1 MGVLSGTPWLAD
13 RLPDSSHHVQQQR
26 RPSVS
31 SASAEHIKELARHS
45 KVCGLSGDPTLPEE
59 LRDLIHE
66 ADQNKR
72 LLNDEEIQLCC
83 AWSGLEAA
91 PLAEL
96 QRHASDLVDQARA
109 DLLRNQPQLVQPGGQ
124 LFPQERAEACWRDCF
139 HFLRVSLYGTA
150 LRRADV
156 TDSEGIQY
164 LAELYALLDVPV
176 PALLLALDCLRLH
189 SVTSYRNLGAGADA
203 EALGVTLSNLCNII
217 GNEMKRHDG
226 AQREGRKADIN

>member
-1 MGVLSGTPWLAD
+1 
-13 RLPDSSHHVQQQR
+13 
-26 RPSVS
+26 VS
-31 SASAEHIKELARHS
+31 SASAEQIKELARLS
-45 KVCGLSGDPTLPEE
+45 KVCGLSGDTSLPEE
-59 LRDLIHE
+59 LRHLIHE

-72 LLNDEEIQLCC
+72 LLTDEEIRLCC
-83 AWSGLEAA
+83 GWSGLEAA
-91 PLAEL
+91 PLTAL
-96 QRHASDLVDQARA
+96 HKQASELVDRARA
-109 DLLRNQPQLVQPGGQ
+109 DLLKEQPQLVQPGGQ

-156 TDSEGIQY
+156 TDCDGIPF
-164 LAELYALLDVPV
+164 LVKLYALLDVPV

-189 SVTSYRNLGAGADA
+189 SVNCYRELGAGADA
-203 EALGVTLSNLCNII
+203 EALGDALSDLCNII